1 MLPSRKVNQIMMASC
16 CAPCVETC
24 GSNIPQIRANDVL
37 FPLLLV
43 FSVRS
48 SLSDDTVTDFVVDV
62 LRWCSRYLFSGL
74 VLSKIRVRQHKMHDG
89 MKDEDPEKL
98 FIA

>member
-24 GSNIPQIRANDVL
+24 GSNIPQSQSKLCVVS
-37 FPLLLV
+37 LV
-43 FSVRS
+43 DGVWC
-48 SLSDDTVTDFVVDV
+48 SLSDHTVTDFVVDV
-62 LRWCSRYLFSGL
+62 LRWCSIYLFSGL